1 MTLLIKITSLLVLL
15 QGCVAEGEQLL
26 HDVLG
31 LGDGAGGD
39 LIGQVQEDEHEGH
52 DEGELVAHYPLQRQ
66 LVHQEVDGR
75 AAAEG
80 GKGRGEHERA
90 TSGRKKRGLQGMA
103 VSKRKSQGLEIQE
116 RENDTCIRTFK
127 DCQLLPL

>member
-1 MTLLIKITSLLVLL
+1 MQLCHHGTISLLIQITNLLVLL

-39 LIGQVQEDEHEGH
+39 LIGQVQEDKHEGH
-52 DEGELVAHYPLQRQ
+52 DEGELVAHHPLQGQ

-80 GKGRGEHERA
+80 GKGRMEHERA
-90 TSGRKKRGLQGMA
+90 TS
-103 VSKRKSQGLEIQE
+103 V
-116 RENDTCIRTFK
+116 REKVLAWPR
-127 DCQLLPL
+127 QPRL